1 MDRANL
7 HVPTLQNQHLS
18 VHGQSFHSIATHSRL
33 LWSEFPM
40 PYQFIYTFS
49 VCVSKDK
56 SSWVND
62 LVFPIKM
69 NPRRNRGWGHVRHL
83 APSEIWELVL
93 PGRQQ
98 SKEERNWKLNWVLN
112 FSMQELSILAALFTT
127 PVQGARIFPVAMLLI
142 HCSNLLVS
150 SKGRLKLG
158 WIFPTAPR
166 ASFLK
171 HSCLPAVGHSVVIRL
186 CVAFAS
192 AGQMWQAMSVL

>member
-62 LVFPIKM
+62 LVFTIKNESEKKQGM
-69 NPRRNRGWGHVRHL
+69 RSC
-83 APSEIWELVL
+83 APSCSQWDLGTGASWKTAEQGGEKLKTELGPEFLYAGTKHIGCPLHHSGSGSQNL
-93 PGRQQ
+93 PC
-98 SKEERNWKLNWVLN
+98 SYVVD
-112 FSMQELSILAALFTT
+112 T
-127 PVQGARIFPVAMLLI
+127 LL
-142 HCSNLLVS
+142 
-150 SKGRLKLG
+150 K
-158 WIFPTAPR
+158 P
-166 ASFLK
+166 
-171 HSCLPAVGHSVVIRL
+171 SCQ
-186 CVAFAS
+186 F
-192 AGQMWQAMSVL
+192 